1 MLRNRDSPVCLADGR
16 HVWLRPL
23 GAADADGL
31 MALRGRLSAET
42 VRRRFLRLQPPCDPR
57 LAFALANVDQQQ
69 RVAIAAVP
77 APDARGPILA
87 VGRFHADADSA
98 DGQGDGD
105 GERGPRRAELALLVE
120 DAYQRQGLGRALLQ
134 RIVDEAA
141 HRALGV
147 LYGYTLYDNRPA
159 LRLLRTSGHPLHVAW
174 HGGDVLSI
182 ELNVQ
187 ATG

>member
-1 MLRNRDSPVCLADGR
+1 MQWPDDAAVQLADGQ

-23 GAADADGL
+23 GAADADAL
-31 MALRGRLSAET
+31 MALRQRLSEET
-42 VRRRFLRLQPPCDPR
+42 VRRRFLRPQPPCDPQF
-57 LAFALANVDQQQ
+57 AFALANVDQQQ

-98 DGQGDGD
+98 AADGD

-141 HRALGV
+141 QRALGV

-182 ELNVQ
+182 ELSVQ
-187 ATG
+187 AAG